1 MTDIKMIVESYLSI
15 FGDYDDIYGRGTDIV
30 VSRLQGEPY
39 LDRYMDQEIP
49 GDDYV
54 QILVDIGE
62 TPIPN
67 LNLERQFKTVY
78 DSRYPSSK
86 YTANLNAEQLDQVK
100 SLIDDWFRT
109 VDLRRV
115 EYWTTPILPSIGG
128 TYGLIN
134 DSTIVV
140 LPINRFFA
148 PVPLEEATELVFYK
162 HNSKDVIDES
172 SCSTLVAFG
181 LLFHTRGYFQSMQDL
196 KSHSKILK
204 SLSKFKNMGKPVEY
218 DLKHKSINIVAH

>member
-1 MTDIKMIVESYLSI
+1 MIDIKMIVESYLSI
-15 FGDYDDIYGRGTDIV
+15 FGDHDDIYGRGTDIV

-39 LDRYMDQEIP
+39 LDRYLDQEIP
-49 GDDYV
+49 GDNYV
-54 QILVDIGE
+54 QVLVDIGE
-62 TPIPN
+62 TPMPN

-86 YTANLNAEQLDQVK
+86 YTANLNAEQLKQVK

-115 EYWTTPILPSIGG
+115 EYWTTPILPSIGD

-134 DSTIVV
+134 DSSIVV
-140 LPINRFFA
+140 LPINRLYA
-148 PVPLEEATELVFYK
+148 PVTLEVATELVFYK
-162 HNSKDVIDES
+162 PKIDNKVDETL
-172 SCSTLVAFG
+172 CSTLVAYG

-196 KSHSKILK
+196 KSHCKILK
-204 SLSKFKNMGKPVEY
+204 SLSKFKTMGRPVEY

>member
-1 MTDIKMIVESYLSI
+1 MIDIKMIVESYLSL
-15 FGDYDDIYGRGTDIV
+15 FGDHDDIYGRGTDIV

-39 LDRYMDQEIP
+39 LDRYLDKEIP
-49 GDDYV
+49 GDTYI

-62 TPIPN
+62 TPVPN
-67 LNLERQFKTVY
+67 LNLERKFKTVY
-78 DSRYPSSK
+78 DSRYPGIK
-86 YTANLNAEQLDQVK
+86 YTATLSQEQLEQVK

-115 EYWTTPILPSIGG
+115 EYWSTPILPSIGG

-134 DSTIVV
+134 DSSIVV
-140 LPINRFFA
+140 LPVNRFNA
-148 PVPLEEATELVFYK
+148 PRPLEEATELVFYK
-162 HNSKDVIDES
+162 STNTSDIDETL
-172 SCSTLVAFG
+172 CSTLVAYG

-196 KSHSKILK
+196 KNHCKILK
-204 SLSKFKNMGKPVEY
+204 SLSKFKTMGRPVEY